1 MKSSEQHITDNI
13 KEQRFEMP
21 VDDQL
26 AFIVYRWEHGKLAL
40 MHTEVPEQAEGKGI
54 ASQLA
59 KFAFEQAKQQQ
70 RKVLVFC
77 PYISAWLNRHP
88 EYREF
93 VEKDYNDKLK

>member
-40 MHTEVPEQAEGKGI
+40 MHTEVPQSAEGKGI
-54 ASQLA
+54 ASSLA
-59 KFAFEQAKQQQ
+59 KFVFEKAKQDQ
-70 RKVLVFC
+70 RKILVYC
-77 PYISAWLNRHP
+77 PFISTYLKRHP
-88 EYREF
+88 EYKAL
-93 VEKDYNDKLK
+93 VEKDYNI